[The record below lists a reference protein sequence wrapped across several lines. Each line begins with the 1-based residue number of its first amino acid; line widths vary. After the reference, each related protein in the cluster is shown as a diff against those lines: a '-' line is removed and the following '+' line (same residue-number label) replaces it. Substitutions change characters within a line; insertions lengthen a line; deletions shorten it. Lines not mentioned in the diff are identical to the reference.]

1 VYVSVSRLRV
11 AADRVEELVA
21 AFRSRAGLVD
31 GFDGF
36 RGLEVWHSDRD
47 AEEVWMISRWDSR
60 AQFTAYMRSAE
71 HRVSHDRIGPGLKE
85 AIALERLEHLQGYEV
100 VAT

>member
-1 VYVSVSRLRV
+1 MYVSVSRLRV
-11 AADRVEELVA
+11 AADRVDELVE

-31 GFDGF
+31 GFSGF

-47 AEEVWMISRWDSR
+47 AEEVWMVSRWDSR
-60 AQFTAYMRSAE
+60 ADFTAYMRSAE
-71 HRVSHDRIGPGLKE
+71 HRASHDRISPSLE
-85 AIALERLEHLQGYEV
+85 HAIALERLEHLHGYEV